1 VVKKKTMQLNIDFNI
16 KSTYDIDTDS
26 NSVTVSIDSNKSL
39 SDHFTALELAKQG
52 LINSL
57 EAYVKTMPDGMLTE
71 KEMEDLV
78 NTPLKKLKG
87 FEV

>member
-1 VVKKKTMQLNIDFNI
+1 MQLNIDFNI
-16 KSTYDIDTDS
+16 KSTYDIDTNN

-39 SDHFTALELAKQG
+39 SDHFTALELARQG

-57 EAYVKTMPDGMLTE
+57 EAYVKTRPDGMLTE

>member
-1 VVKKKTMQLNIDFNI
+1 MQLNIDFNI
-16 KSTYDIDTDS
+16 KSTYDIDTNN

-52 LINSL
+52 LINAI